1 MADTGKSAAVV
12 VAESGVGAARTITVT
27 GQGDDP
33 FLNLALSVGAGLALG
48 VDPTQAL
55 AVEILASYAGKS
67 AARLV

>member
-12 VAESGVGAARTITVT
+12 VAESGAGAARAITVT

-33 FLNLALSVGAGLALG
+33 FLNLALSVGEDLALG